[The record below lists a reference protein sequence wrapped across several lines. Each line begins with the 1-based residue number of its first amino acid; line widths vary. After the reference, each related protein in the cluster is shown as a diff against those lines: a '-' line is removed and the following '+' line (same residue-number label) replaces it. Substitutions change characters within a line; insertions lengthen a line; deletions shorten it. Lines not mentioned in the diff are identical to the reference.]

1 LALYI
6 IVSMVHG
13 HTNIK
18 FIKTTV
24 VNITK
29 EYSTR

>member
-1 LALYI
+1 LVVYI

-18 FIKTTV
+18 FNTATY
-24 VNITK
+24 NSSCRLCF
-29 EYSTR
+29 E